1 MDQKKDITFKEKL
14 ESIGDE
20 PELEQEEPYLVN
32 IQLAENEN
40 TEIIEDDENANI
52 FEAKRKLLD
61 KTKISK
67 QTWSILEIYQK
78 IRSKKLLLDTEYQ
91 RNYIWP
97 KDKRTAFIE
106 SLFMG
111 IIIPPI
117 YVVEIPGQD
126 FLEENLYEV
135 VDGKQRI
142 TTLKK
147 FIDNEFKLD
156 TRSLEYYQDWF
167 ASKTFDEIKEQHD
180 TLITEMLS
188 SVLDIYVIT
197 ANSPEFTK
205 YDIFSRLNKGSEKL
219 KVNEIRKAIY
229 RSEILNQ
236 VDIFVQD
243 LMGTALYKKLFS
255 RNDIKRYEDYGRFY
269 RSIAYYVQTNIE
281 EGLVIGYNSRLRE
294 MINDVLSRFQNK
306 NLSLEVSKVE
316 SILKNTIQLLLK
328 FEEQEQKSYLVDMC
342 IYFAVEDYSKLE
354 TKFDTILSDPVIKET
369 FEKSIATTSNVNKR
383 LERMIEIMSV

>member
-1 MDQKKDITFKEKL
+1 MDMIV
-14 ESIGDE
+14 
-20 PELEQEEPYLVN
+20 EQESEQVDPYQVD
-32 IQLAENEN
+32 IQLAENA
-40 TEIIEDDENANI
+40 EIIYEDDNGNV
-52 FEAKRKLLD
+52 FDAKRKLLE

-78 IRSKKLLLDTEYQ
+78 IKNKKLLLDTEYQ

-97 KDKRTAFIE
+97 TDKRTAFIE

-126 FLEENLYEV
+126 FLEENTYEV

-147 FIDNEFKLD
+147 FIDNEFKLGSK
-156 TRSLEYYQDWF
+156 SLEYYQDWF
-167 ASKTFDEIKEQHD
+167 ANKNFGEIKELHD
-180 TLITEMLS
+180 ALVTEMLS

-236 VDIFVQD
+236 IDDYVQNNIN
-243 LMGTALYKKLFS
+243 TPLYKEIFTK
-255 RNDIKRYEDYGRFY
+255 NDIKRYEDYGRFY
-269 RSIAYYVQTNIE
+269 RSVAYYVQTDIKK
-281 EGLVIGYNSRLRE
+281 GIVVGYNSRPRE
-294 MINDVLSRFQNK
+294 MINDVLSSFQNK
-306 NLSLEVSKVE
+306 TLFLAESKVE
-316 SILKNTIQLLLK
+316 SILKNTMQLLFK
-328 FEEQEQKSYLVDMC
+328 FDGQEQKSYLVDMC

-354 TKFDTILSDPVIKET
+354 SKFEYIIADPEIKET
-369 FEKSIATTSNVNKR
+369 FEKSVATTSNVNKR
-383 LERMIEIMSV
+383 LKRMIEIMEE

>member
-1 MDQKKDITFKEKL
+1 MCQEKSYMVEIETMPQEQD
-14 ESIGDE
+14 ESY
-20 PELEQEEPYLVN
+20 QVN
-32 IQLAENEN
+32 IQLAEN
-40 TEIIEDDENANI
+40 TEIIEEDEIGNI
-52 FEAKRKLLD
+52 FEAKRKLLE

-97 KDKRTAFIE
+97 TDKRTAFIE

-117 YVVEIPGQD
+117 YVVEIPGKD
-126 FLEENLYEV
+126 FLEENVYEV

-147 FIDNEFKLD
+147 FIDGEFKLD
-156 TRSLEYYQDWF
+156 SRSLEYFQDWF
-167 ASKTFDEIKEQHD
+167 AGKSFGEIKEQHD

-229 RSEILNQ
+229 RSKVLNQ
-236 VDIFVQD
+236 IDDFVKKNIE
-243 LMGTALYKKLFS
+243 TPLYKKIFS
-255 RNDIKRYEDYGRFY
+255 KNDIKRYEDYGRFY
-269 RSIAYYVQTNIE
+269 RSVAYFVQTNIK
-281 EGLVIGYNSRLRE
+281 EGIINEYNSRPRE

-306 NLSLEVSKVE
+306 SLSLEESKVE
-316 SILKNTIQLLLK
+316 SILKNTVQLLLM
-328 FEEQEQKSYLVDMC
+328 FESQEQKSYLVDMC
-342 IYFAVEDYSKLE
+342 IYFAVKDYSKLE
-354 TKFDTILSDPVIKET
+354 AKFDTIISDPVIKET
-369 FEKSIATTSNVNKR
+369 FEKSVATTSNVNKR
-383 LERMIEIMSV
+383 LARMIEIMDIC